1 MMHTVST
8 TLRFVARSPRM
19 ETHGRAFSTLN
30 KKPITLLCSF
40 RQAPLLST
48 RPPSLPPKSNLNPN
62 PNYRPSLWSHM
73 FGKYLIVTNIV
84 GSGILLVIGDMVTQQ
99 LEYLAQNYPFD
110 YHRSGRMF
118 ITGLIMGPI
127 QHLFYNLLDHILPQN
142 TQIATLKKIF
152 WDQLLMSPMY
162 LFGFFYLTS
171 LLEGHSFQD
180 SNDEIKEKFLYT
192 WMMDCIIWP
201 AVQYFNF
208 RYLKSVY
215 RVAFINITNC
225 LYIVLL
231 SYIKHDMGEHTC
243 KKGKK

>member
-1 MMHTVST
+1 
-8 TLRFVARSPRM
+8 
-19 ETHGRAFSTLN
+19 
-30 KKPITLLCSF
+30 
-40 RQAPLLST
+40 
-48 RPPSLPPKSNLNPN
+48 
-62 PNYRPSLWSHM
+62 M
-73 FGKYLIVTNIV
+73 FGKYLIVTNIL

-110 YHRSGRMF
+110 YHRSGQML
-118 ITGLIMGPI
+118 ITGLILGPI
-127 QHLFYNLLDHILPQN
+127 QHLFYNLLDHILPES
-142 TQIATLKKIF
+142 THIVTLKKIF
-152 WDQLLMSPMY
+152 WDQLLMSPIY

-171 LLEGHSFQD
+171 LLEGRSFEE

-215 RVAFINITNC
+215 RVAFTNITNC

-231 SYIKHDMGEHTC
+231 SYIKHDMGKRHC
-243 KKGKK
+243 HSKKSKK